1 MVYQFKNIVGQSGSI
16 TLFQRSVMR
25 KNLGK
30 ITILEGIHGT
40 GKTTA
45 ALTAALAFNCE
56 ESTNGE
62 PCLHCASCKA
72 ILEAIERGG
81 STRNFVKI
89 NVPECSSGTKFE
101 DLMKEIFVLQ
111 NSQQVVYVLE
121 EAHAL
126 KDKNLQ
132 TALLE
137 QIDKMP
143 SNVHLIMTTTEL
155 GDLIQPLRS
164 RSRIYH
170 FTRLNSRDA
179 ELLLGI
185 ECKNRGLSL
194 DQEMSRVII
203 NAARGIPRDLIS
215 LLDFISQ
222 NSVTMDEL
230 LAYLCVIDTYS
241 FIDLFTAMTEQSISS
256 MMHTLDSILAKAS
269 IRIFIQQLKEFY
281 LNVIFLIEG
290 GISDYFTSDQAD
302 AIKSLVQPSALFK
315 IASIIEK
322 FSYNSSEADV
332 KFAFLRIH
340 QLMIGSSLEE
350 SLKKQSATVSTQM
363 QQRKEVIK
371 DKAFLKQKAES
382 SVKEISK
389 SDFLE
394 MLDAFG
400 KTK

>member
-1 MVYQFKNIVGQSGSI
+1 
-16 TLFQRSVMR
+16 
-25 KNLGK
+25 
-30 ITILEGIHGT
+30 
-40 GKTTA
+40 
-45 ALTAALAFNCE
+45 
-56 ESTNGE
+56 
-62 PCLHCASCKA
+62 
-72 ILEAIERGG
+72 
-81 STRNFVKI
+81 
-89 NVPECSSGTKFE
+89 
-101 DLMKEIFVLQ
+101 
-111 NSQQVVYVLE
+111 
-121 EAHAL
+121 
-126 KDKNLQ
+126 
-132 TALLE
+132 
-137 QIDKMP
+137 
-143 SNVHLIMTTTEL
+143 
-155 GDLIQPLRS
+155 
-164 RSRIYH
+164 
-170 FTRLNSRDA
+170 
-179 ELLLGI
+179 
-185 ECKNRGLSL
+185 
-194 DQEMSRVII
+194 
-203 NAARGIPRDLIS
+203 
-215 LLDFISQ
+215 
-222 NSVTMDEL
+222 MDEL

-256 MMHTLDSILAKAS
+256 MMHTLDSILDKAS